1 MDAQTSEPL
10 QWLAKT
16 KFFPPLLR
24 EDVIPRQRLL
34 NDLHD
39 GLASHPLT
47 LLSAPAGY
55 GKTTLLAALPATFPD
70 LSLAWLSL
78 DREDNDPVRFLT
90 ALVVA
95 LQHLNPGCCFTAQ
108 TLLNGQASPGTEEW
122 RVVSVLINDVLET
135 LPNPFAL
142 ILDDLHVVSNPTI
155 FVALDYLLEHMPR
168 QMHLVVATRVDPP
181 LALARMRAREE
192 VSELR
197 LSELRFTNEEATVF
211 LNDRLGLDL
220 APEELAALQHHAEG
234 WPVGLR
240 LMAGSLERFPATVDR
255 NAFIQHLMQTDRN
268 VFNFLAE
275 EVFNLQEPEVQ
286 AFLLET
292 SILAEL
298 TPELCQAVTGRADA
312 GTLLEDLLRRNVFL
326 VETAI
331 RPGRS
336 SSSSLARQ
344 PSYRYHDLFTEFL
357 SHKLNQEAPER
368 VPELQLRAAQAVSD
382 PSRAVGHYLAA
393 ASWPQ
398 AAAAIE
404 QIGDALLAKGYFDT
418 LSDWINA
425 LPAVVRE
432 AHPRLLTYLSQCA
445 VWKGAWGEAESLLER
460 ALQSFEAAG
469 DEAGQGEVLA
479 NLAVIAAW
487 PQSNF
492 ERSEALLNQALAQ
505 PLPDHVRVRALLD
518 RASLK
523 LEWGDWAQAERD
535 FHAAMRIQGSGKLDV
550 LQLIARS
557 TLDPGF
563 AFLPG
568 GLEHLE
574 RICDQARAK
583 FGDEIGPVRLIVEE
597 MTTILCLFRGRLI
610 EAIRS
615 GENALA
621 LRQRLGGHPFLA
633 MDAAFF
639 LIMAY
644 AARGDYAAL
653 EPLFDQL
660 FLGVGQTAQPAAH
673 LASVL
678 FVAGRIRWLQA
689 CTEPFGAVQDGPGRS
704 DYLNEAHEFYAQMCA
719 YEDPR
724 REVPADDI
732 SRAWMR
738 SLLEMAEGRYAEAE
752 RTLRQPEVLEQKDR
766 YSTIFGSTR
775 LMLARLYLQQNRQQE
790 ALAELSSVLA
800 YYEQL
805 GIPFTILL
813 EGQSIVPLLR
823 LAVEHGVHER
833 YAAHLLAL
841 LGADDEPR
849 PVHVPRTG
857 ATLTPREVEVLRLV
871 VAGLSNQ
878 AIAERL
884 VISEWT
890 VKSHLTR
897 VFRKLDVSSRT
908 QASVRARELGLG

>member
-95 LQHLNPGCCFTAQ
+95 LQHLNPACCFTAQ
-108 TLLNGQASPGTEEW
+108 TLLTGQASPGTEEW

-135 LPNPFAL
+135 LPKPFAL
-142 ILDDLHVVSNPTI
+142 ILDDLHVVSNPAI

-197 LSELRFTNEEATVF
+197 LAALRFTNEEAMAF
-211 LNDRLGLDL
+211 LNDRLGLGL

-255 NAFIQHLMQTDRN
+255 GAFIQHLMQTDRN

-336 SSSSLARQ
+336 SSPSLARQ

-393 ASWPQ
+393 ASWPE

-404 QIGDALLAKGYFDT
+404 QIGDALLTKGYFDT

-425 LPAVVRE
+425 LPAAVRE

-445 VWKGAWGEAESLLER
+445 IWKGAWEEAESLMER
-460 ALQSFEAAG
+460 ALQGFEAAG

-479 NLAVIAAW
+479 NLALIAAW
-487 PQSNF
+487 SRSNF
-492 ERSEALLNQALAQ
+492 ERSEALINQALAK
-505 PLPDHVRVRALLD
+505 PLPPDIRVNVLLD
-518 RASLK
+518 RASQK
-523 LEWGDWAQAERD
+523 LTWGDWAQAERD
-535 FHAAMRIQGSGKLDV
+535 FNAAMRIQGSGELDA
-550 LQLIARS
+550 LHLIARP

-563 AFLPG
+563 AYLPG

-574 RICDQARAK
+574 RICKQARAQV
-583 FGDEIGPVRLIVEE
+583 GDEVSPVRLVVEE
-597 MTTILCLFRGRLI
+597 LTTILCLFRGQLV

-639 LIMAY
+639 LIMAH

-653 EPLFDQL
+653 EPLFRQL
-660 FLGVGQTAQPAAH
+660 FLGVRQTDQPAAH
-673 LASVL
+673 VASAL
-678 FVAGRIRWLQA
+678 FAAGRIRWLQA
-689 CTEPFGAVQDGPGRS
+689 CTEPFNAIQDRN
-704 DYLNEAHEFYAQMCA
+704 DYLKEAREIYAQMCA
-719 YEDPR
+719 AEDPQ
-724 REVPADDI
+724 REVPADGI
-732 SRAWMR
+732 SRAWMW
-738 SLLEMAEGRYAEAE
+738 SLLEMAEARYAEAE
-752 RTLRQPEVLEQKDR
+752 QALRRPEVLEQKDR
-766 YSTIFGSTR
+766 YSTIFGSTP
-775 LMLARLYLQQNRQQE
+775 LMLARLYLQQKRQQE
-790 ALAELSSVLA
+790 ALAELSPVLA
-800 YYEQL
+800 YHEQL
-805 GIPFTILL
+805 GIPFAILL

-823 LAVEHGVHER
+823 LATEQGVHER
-833 YAAHLLAL
+833 YAAYLLGL
-841 LGADDEPR
+841 LGADEEPR
-849 PVHVPRTG
+849 PVRVPGTG
-857 ATLTPREVEVLRLV
+857 ATLTPREVEVLRLIV
-871 VAGLSNQ
+871 EGANNRTIG
-878 AIAERL
+878 ERL
-884 VISEWT
+884 VIAEST
-890 VKSHLTR
+890 VKTH
-897 VFRKLDVSSRT
+897 VYHIFAKLDVSNRT
-908 QASVRARELGLG
+908 EAAARGRELKLA